1 MINIF
6 INGEQRCVANNTS
19 LLDLLAQLE
28 LANKRVALELNQE
41 IISRSCLATTFLRDH
56 DRVEIV
62 HAIGGG

>member
-6 INGEQRCVANNTS
+6 INGEERCVAQNTS
-19 LLDLLAQLE
+19 LLELIAQLK
-28 LANKRVALELNQE
+28 LANKRIALELNQE
-41 IISRSCLATTFLRDH
+41 IISRSCLATTFLRDR